1 MSFIRLN
8 NANALPSI
16 DASDPVIPA
25 ADAAAWL
32 NAAQLLEEAKR
43 EAAQLLGSAR
53 QQLDAERARGYQQGL
68 EEARLELTERMIETA
83 SRTVE
88 LFASIEQRMVELVM
102 DAVRRLMS
110 EFSDS
115 DRVMAVVR
123 SALAVLRNQRQL
135 TLRIAPEH
143 VEHVKAR
150 ASELLEQFP
159 GVGILDIVADPRLKH
174 DATILESEIGVVEAS
189 IESQLQAIEQGFHK
203 VLGSRV

>member
-1 MSFIRLN
+1 MSFIRFN

-32 NAAQLLEEAKR
+32 NAAQLLDEAKR

-53 QQLDAERARGYQQGL
+53 QQLDAERERGYQQGL

-123 SALAVLRNQRQL
+123 SALSVLRNQRQL

-143 VEHVKAR
+143 VEYVKSR

-189 IESQLQAIEQGFHK
+189 IESQLQAIEQGFQK

>member
-1 MSFIRLN
+1 MSFVRLN
-8 NANALPSI
+8 SSKTLGSLDLA
-16 DASDPVIPA
+16 DPVIPA
-25 ADAAAWL
+25 SEAVVWLDAV
-32 NAAQLLEEAKR
+32 QLLEDARK
-43 EAAQLLGSAR
+43 EAAQLLGSAQ
-53 QQLDAERARGYQQGL
+53 QQLEAERQRGYQQGL

-88 LFASIEQRMVELVM
+88 LFASIEQRMVTLVM

-110 EFSDS
+110 DFSDS
-115 DRVMAVVR
+115 ERVMAVVR
-123 SALAVLRNQRQL
+123 SALSVLRNQRQL
-135 TLRIAPEH
+135 TLRIAPDH
-143 VEHVKAR
+143 VEHVRAR

-159 GVGILDIVADPRLKH
+159 GVGILDIVPDPRLKH

>member
-1 MSFIRLN
+1 MSFVRLN
-8 NANALPSI
+8 SSKTLGSLNLA
-16 DASDPVIPA
+16 DPVIPA
-25 ADAAAWL
+25 SEAAVWLDAV
-32 NAAQLLEEAKR
+32 QLLEDARK
-43 EAAQLLGSAR
+43 EAAQLLGSAQ
-53 QQLDAERARGYQQGL
+53 QQLEAERQRGYQQGL

-88 LFASIEQRMVELVM
+88 LFASIEQRMVTLVM

-110 EFSDS
+110 DFSDS
-115 DRVMAVVR
+115 ERVMAVVR
-123 SALAVLRNQRQL
+123 SALSVLRNQRQL

-143 VEHVKAR
+143 VEHVRAR

-159 GVGILDIVADPRLKH
+159 GVGILDIVPDPRLKH

>member
-8 NANALPSI
+8 ASHSLPSI

-25 ADAAAWL
+25 AEAAAWL
-32 NAAQLLEEAKR
+32 DAAQLLEAAR
-43 EAAQLLGSAR
+43 TEAAELLGSAR

-88 LFASIEQRMVELVM
+88 LFASIEQRMVDLVM

-123 SALAVLRNQRQL
+123 SALSVLRNQRQL

-143 VEHVKAR
+143 VEHVRAR

-203 VLGSRV
+203 VLGSRI

>member
-8 NANALPSI
+8 NANTLPSL
-16 DASDPVIPA
+16 DTADPVIRA

-32 NAAQLLEEAKR
+32 DAAQLIEEARK

-88 LFASIEQRMVELVM
+88 LFASIEQRMVDLVM

-115 DRVMAVVR
+115 ERVMAVVR
-123 SALAVLRNQRQL
+123 SALSVLRNQRQL

-143 VEHVKAR
+143 VEHVRGR
-150 ASELLEQFP
+150 AAELLEQFP

>member
-16 DASDPVIPA
+16 DASDPVVPA

-123 SALAVLRNQRQL
+123 SALSVLRNQRQL

-143 VEHVKAR
+143 VEHVKSR

-203 VLGSRV
+203 VLGSRI

>member
-1 MSFIRLN
+1 MSFVRLN
-8 NANALPSI
+8 SSKTLGSLNLA
-16 DASDPVIPA
+16 DPVIPA
-25 ADAAAWL
+25 SEAAVWLDAV
-32 NAAQLLEEAKR
+32 QLLEDARK
-43 EAAQLLGSAR
+43 EAAQLLGSAH
-53 QQLDAERARGYQQGL
+53 QQLEAERQRGYQQGL

-88 LFASIEQRMVELVM
+88 LFASIEQRMVTLVM

-110 EFSDS
+110 DFSDS
-115 DRVMAVVR
+115 ERVMAVVR
-123 SALAVLRNQRQL
+123 SALSVLRNQRQL

-143 VEHVKAR
+143 VEHVRAR

-159 GVGILDIVADPRLKH
+159 GVGILDIVPDPRLKH

>member
-8 NANALPSI
+8 ASHSLPSI

-25 ADAAAWL
+25 AEAAAWL
-32 NAAQLLEEAKR
+32 DAAQLLEAAR
-43 EAAQLLGSAR
+43 TEAAELLGSAR

-88 LFASIEQRMVELVM
+88 LFASIEQRMVDLVM

-123 SALAVLRNQRQL
+123 SALSVLRNQRQL

-143 VEHVKAR
+143 VEHVRAR

-189 IESQLQAIEQGFHK
+189 VESQLQAIEQGFHK
-203 VLGSRV
+203 VLGSRI

>member
-1 MSFIRLN
+1 MSFIRLTTSN
-8 NANALPSI
+8 SLPSI

-32 NAAQLLEEAKR
+32 DAAQLLEEARK

-53 QQLDAERARGYQQGL
+53 QQVDAERARGYQQGL

-88 LFASIEQRMVELVM
+88 LFASIEQRMVDLVM

-123 SALAVLRNQRQL
+123 SALSVLRNQRQL

-143 VEHVKAR
+143 VEHVRAR

-203 VLGSRV
+203 VLGSRI